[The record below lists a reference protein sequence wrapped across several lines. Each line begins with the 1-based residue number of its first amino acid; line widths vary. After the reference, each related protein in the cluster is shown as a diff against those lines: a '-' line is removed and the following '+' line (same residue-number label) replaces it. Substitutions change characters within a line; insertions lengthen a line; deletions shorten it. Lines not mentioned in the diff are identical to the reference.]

1 MSTRRIARAASLAI
15 SIGSAMIATTTV
27 AALQEPSKT
36 SPVAGPVTFTK
47 DVAPILQ
54 KSCQN
59 CHHPGSI
66 GPMSL
71 LTYEEARPWA
81 RSIKQKVS
89 LRDMPPWFIDRTVG
103 IQKFKNDESL
113 SDREIATIVKWVD
126 SGASQ
131 GNLADMP
138 PARTFD
144 DSDKWHIGKPDLLV
158 SMPVEHTVT
167 AEGSDWWGDFVGDTG
182 LKEDRYIK
190 AVETKPLPEARPV
203 VHHAAT
209 NILNFEDGDDFNGS
223 FLNEYAVGKNGDIFP
238 ENAGRLLKAGS
249 KIRFNMHYH
258 AVGEEIKDRTTVAFV
273 LYPKGYVPKY
283 VLNTRQVGLTQD
295 LDIPAGDANV
305 RHDGYT
311 RMEKPARITAFQ
323 AHLHNR
329 GKAQCLEAIYPNG
342 RVQLFNC
349 INRYQFGWHIVYV
362 YDDDVAPLVPA
373 GTILHV
379 TSWHDNSANNKFNP
393 DPKNW
398 VGYGHRSSDDMSFSW
413 VSWYD
418 LSDADY
424 KAQLDAR
431 NAKSQTQ
438 NHDQ

>member
-1 MSTRRIARAASLAI
+1 MSFLGERKAARWALGLFSVSCAVF
-15 SIGSAMIATTTV
+15 ATTAV
-27 AALQEPSKT
+27 AGLQEPTKAA
-36 SPVAGPVTFTK
+36 VAGPVTFTK
-47 DVAPILQ
+47 DVAPIFQ
-54 KSCQN
+54 KRCQN

-71 LTYEEARPWA
+71 LTYEDARPWA

-89 LRDMPPWFIDRTVG
+89 LRDMPPWFVDRTIG

-113 SDREIATIVKWVD
+113 SDHEIATIVKWVD
-126 SGASQ
+126 GGAQ
-131 GNLADMP
+131 KGNSADMP
-138 PARTFD
+138 PPRKFD
-144 DSDKWHIGKPDLLV
+144 DSDRWHIGKPDLLV
-158 SMPVEHTVT
+158 TMPVDHTVK
-167 AEGSDWWGDFVGDTG
+167 AEGSDWWGDFVADTG
-182 LKEDRYIK
+182 LTEDRYIK
-190 AVETKPLPEARPV
+190 AVETKPLPQARAV

-209 NILNFEDGDDFNGS
+209 SILNFEDSDDFNGS

-273 LYPKGYVPKY
+273 LYPKDYVPKY
-283 VLNTRQVGLTQD
+283 VLKTQQVGLTQD
-295 LDIPAGDANV
+295 LDIPAGDPNV

-311 RMEKPARITAFQ
+311 RLEKAARITAFQ

-329 GKAQCLEAIYPNG
+329 GKAQCIEAIYPNG

-373 GTILHV
+373 GTVIHV
-379 TSWHDNSANNKFNP
+379 TSWHDNSASNKFNP

-413 VSWYD
+413 ISWYD
-418 LSDADY
+418 LSDEDY
-424 KAQLDAR
+424 KSQLEAR
-431 NAKSQTQ
+431 NAKGRTQ
-438 NHDQ
+438 NQ